1 MAYEIV
7 NDISSIQLL
16 QTRFEFDEANTMFY
30 MKWLSLDIKSIE
42 DFIEYYQNKLQRGI
56 CLLVL
61 LRVGV

>member
-7 NDISSIQLL
+7 NDMSSIQLL

-56 CLLVL
+56 PA
-61 LRVGV
+61 